1 MPKGKNFVIFF
12 PFYIFCRTFVQNY
25 AIMLENLKKSV
36 FEANLDLVRHGL
48 VILTWGNVS
57 AIDRDTNLVVIKPS
71 GVSYDTMTV
80 EDMVVVDLDGN
91 VVEGNLR
98 PSSDT
103 PTHLALYRAFEGIGA
118 VVHTHSTYATA
129 WAQACR
135 AIPSLGTTHADTF
148 HHDVPCTDEMTKEQI
163 ERAYEREGNLRAKR
177 LFYMNDVAEIYDHA
191 ARVEK
196 VEKAKKLRREID
208 GVNFKIRELER
219 CRRTLLFAKEKDALN
234 EDWYSGYVLE
244 EYRYLYSTLKKMD
257 ERLKKLRRN
266 LRELEEMQQNAH
278 EAVEKAKVAWAER
291 LKEIRRQKRASQE

>member
-1 MPKGKNFVIFF
+1 MVKDQELNRLFQLYQSKQACEQELEAWHRWIEERIEELQEQRSVL
-12 PFYIFCRTFVQNY
+12 VHENY
-25 AIMLENLKKSV
+25 Q
-36 FEANLDLVRHGL
+36 FR
-48 VILTWGNVS
+48 
-57 AIDRDTNLVVIKPS
+57 NLVVAMENNS
-71 GVSYDTMTV
+71 ESVFDCEV
-80 EDMVVVDLDGN
+80 ALVDL
-91 VVEGNLR
+91 NL
-98 PSSDT
+98 
-103 PTHLALYRAFEGIGA
+103 
-118 VVHTHSTYATA
+118 
-129 WAQACR
+129 
-135 AIPSLGTTHADTF
+135 
-148 HHDVPCTDEMTKEQI
+148 QI

-177 LFYMNDVAEIYDHA
+177 LFCMNDVAEIYDHA
-191 ARVEK
+191 ARVER

-208 GVNFKIRELER
+208 WVNFKIRELER